1 MDNAPPPPHQPNPAL
16 QLQQDIHDEAMEALR
31 DMLPLRSGDTTEARA
46 RRHRAAI
53 DNLAALVP
61 ASSVEAG
68 LAAHHIATMAHAR
81 DCLRQA
87 AQHMDD
93 PRLAMKLRAQ
103 AASMGREARGYLGK
117 LFALQAVRKKRE
129 ATDADCESAAWT
141 EHSVLNQLT
150 DALERL
156 PPQPPVAAPPP
167 QSAPPA
173 AAEPPP
179 QAPPPQPAR
188 PRDYEEWSDEEKHR
202 DRIRRQ
208 ADRYAILH
216 TMRVKRIRQL
226 GGLPPDCDY
235 EPPEPEVLHAIITG
249 TGSNLRWADTYE
261 PWVPPT

>member
-1 MDNAPPPPHQPNPAL
+1 MDQSPDAQPLDPAI
-16 QLQQDIHDEAMEALR
+16 QLDRDLHDEAMEALR
-31 DMLPLRSGDTTEARA
+31 EMLPPPHPDTLEARA

-53 DNLAALVP
+53 VRVAALVP
-61 ASSVEAG
+61 ASSVETD
-68 LAAHHIATMAHAR
+68 LAAHHVAAMAHAR

-87 AQHMDD
+87 AQQMDD
-93 PRLAMKLRAQ
+93 LRLAMKLRAQ

-129 ATDADCESAAWT
+129 ATDADRESAAWT